1 MISGTA
7 AKKHLRE
14 FNKQIRQTLIKDING
29 MDKKDAIKK
38 FEILFE
44 KKDGYY
50 QPKAALNKM
59 LKGKQWNLQKFEA
72 LMVKPKKAVV
82 KKAEPK
88 KEPVKKKPEPKKPE
102 LKQKP
107 KSKDEILD
115 DFFDT
120 LDLSPLGQLKT
131 NMQVLVSDFDAKT
144 IKKQGISEGNKKE
157 FGGVVKQYKDYA
169 DKYNNLIDKIKEQIP
184 KLTNVE
190 KKSFFENNKQLK
202 KDFDEVTKNFKKRYN
217 AHKKILVKKVISYEN
232 KKKK

>member
-1 MISGTA
+1 MISGTN

-59 LKGKQWNLQKFEA
+59 LKGKEWNLKKFEA
-72 LMVKPKKAVV
+72 LIVKPKKAVV

-102 LKQKP
+102 PKQKP
-107 KSKDEILD
+107 KTEDEILD

-131 NMQVLVSDFDAKT
+131 NMEAVVSGFDAKT
-144 IKKQGISEGNKKE
+144 IKKQGISFSTTAKLYKE
-157 FGGVVKQYKDYA
+157 YA
-169 DKYNNLIDKIKEQIP
+169 ERFNNIIDEIMKLLP
-184 KLTNVE
+184 KLTTAE
-190 KKSFFENNKQLK
+190 KKSFFEKNKQLK

-217 AHKKILVKKVISYEN
+217 AQKKVLIKNEFVKPN
-232 KKKK
+232 KKK

>member
-29 MDKKDAIKK
+29 MDKKDSIKK

-102 LKQKP
+102 PKQKP
-107 KSKDEILD
+107 KTEDEILD

-120 LDLSPLGQLKT
+120 LDFSPLGLLK
-131 NMQVLVSDFDAKT
+131 NSMESMVSGFDAKT
-144 IKKQGISEGNKKE
+144 IKKQGISFSTNAKLYKE
-157 FGGVVKQYKDYA
+157 YA
-169 DKYNNLIDKIKEQIP
+169 DRYNNLIDKIMEEIQ
-184 KLTNVE
+184 KLTKAE

-217 AHKKILVKKVISYEN
+217 AHKKVLIKNEFVKPN
-232 KKKK
+232 KKK